1 MVNINLIKKRYTDPV
16 ERKERLLFL
25 SGIFL
30 PILLFSLAILSII
43 YSTNKTI
50 IAEYAARMEKEG
62 LILTKGQRSKFA
74 PTEEEK
80 SWQAELKKMVLFQKQ
95 HPLLAP
101 KLVVLSDAIPNRFHL
116 NRINFDGKNLSLEGQ
131 APSGNQTMTSLAA
144 FLEKLNGNENFTQ
157 GFNELRLEQV
167 GEDAGTF
174 NFRMAG
180 TKK

>member
-1 MVNINLIKKRYTDPV
+1 MVKINLIKERYTAPI
-16 ERKERLLFL
+16 EKKERLFFL

-30 PILLFSLAILSII
+30 IVLLFSLAILSIVH
-43 YSTNKTI
+43 SNNKATI
-50 IAEYAARMEKEG
+50 TDYTARAEKQG
-62 LILTKGQRSKFA
+62 LTLTKEQKTKFA

-80 SWQAELKKMVLFQKQ
+80 SWQAELKNMVLFREQ
-95 HPLLAP
+95 HLLLTP

-116 NRINFDGKNLSLEGQ
+116 NQINFDGNNLSLEGQ
-131 APSGNQTMTSLAA
+131 AASGNQTMASLAA

-157 GFNELRLEQV
+157 GLNELRLERV
-167 GEDAGTF
+167 GEEAGTF